1 MKEIYQIMLKNE
13 ISPNQVY
20 LLDCIK
26 ENISSPLINVSL
38 ELRNLR
44 KKGFIDGNNK
54 LKNKAEKLLKDIRSY
69 YEVNKEKTSKIILGD
84 NFHENILIYRELFPV
99 GRLPSKKPARS
110 SPKNLEVAFR
120 WFFKNF
126 DYNWETVIKA
136 TAMYVDEYETSNY
149 LYMQTSQYFIRK
161 QAADKSWNSTLS
173 DYCEIVLSGNDTSQG
188 NHFSENVV

>member
-84 NFHENILIYRELFPV
+84 NFYENILIYRELFPV

>member
-1 MKEIYQIMLKNE
+1 MHSDGFLK
-13 ISPNQVY
+13 
-20 LLDCIK
+20 
-26 ENISSPLINVSL
+26 
-38 ELRNLR
+38 
-44 KKGFIDGNNK
+44 
-54 LKNKAEKLLKDIRSY
+54 
-69 YEVNKEKTSKIILGD
+69 T
-84 NFHENILIYRELFPV
+84 
-99 GRLPSKKPARS
+99 
-110 SPKNLEVAFR
+110 
-120 WFFKNF
+120 F